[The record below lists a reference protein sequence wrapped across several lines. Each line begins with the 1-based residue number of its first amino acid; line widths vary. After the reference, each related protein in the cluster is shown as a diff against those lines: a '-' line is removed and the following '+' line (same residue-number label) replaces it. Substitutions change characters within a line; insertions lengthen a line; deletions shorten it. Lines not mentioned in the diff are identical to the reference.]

1 MELEAAA
8 ILPTDAEQACL
19 IVRVWNPEVSGP
31 CVVVYRDGDLLDITP
46 SFPTVR
52 DLQEQTDPA
61 TAVAQTTC
69 LLYTSPSPRDNGRSR
84 MPSSA

>member
-19 IVRVWNPEVSGP
+19 IGRVWYPEVSGP

-46 SFPTVR
+46 SFPN
-52 DLQEQTDPA
+52 
-61 TAVAQTTC
+61 C
-69 LLYTSPSPRDNGRSR
+69 S
-84 MPSSA
+84 